1 MSGAIRLSARKAVRL
16 CMSGRAEGTEL
27 CCAHHLLSSADIQL
41 VVVGSRSNQLP
52 SYKLGKVLLSSA
64 LFNPVGGRLVI
75 KQLQATVYS

>member
-1 MSGAIRLSARKAVRL
+1 MPAP
-16 CMSGRAEGTEL
+16 
-27 CCAHHLLSSADIQL
+27 HADIQL
-41 VVVGSRSNQLP
+41 VVVGSRGNQLP